1 MDFIPRLLGAISVV
15 LFAIGITD
23 RNSASAPVTIP
34 TTSVVVIT
42 TTTTIEP
49 APTHT
54 ANDGIPPTSRCG
66 MWWGLA
72 TQLGWHADSMPTL
85 DYVMWRESRCD
96 PTQHNT
102 TRNKDGSTDIGLT
115 QINDRSWC
123 LPTRWYPKGYLQT
136 MGILST
142 VGCEELFDPATNLKA
157 AKAIHDYAQEHNGN
171 GFQPWGL

>member
-136 MGILST
+136 IGVLST
-142 VGCEELFDPATNLKA
+142 VGCNELFDPATNLKA
-157 AKAIHDYAQEHNGN
+157 AKAIYDYSQEHNDN